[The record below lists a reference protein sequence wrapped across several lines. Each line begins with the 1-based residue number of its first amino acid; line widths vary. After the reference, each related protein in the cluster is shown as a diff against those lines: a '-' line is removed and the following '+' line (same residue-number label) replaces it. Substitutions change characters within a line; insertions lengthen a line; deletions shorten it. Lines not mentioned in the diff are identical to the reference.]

1 MSFILSKST
10 YLYGCQCPKRL
21 YFHKFKSELRNPLD
35 DGQEFIFQ
43 QGTDIG
49 IVARTLFSG
58 GIDLSPENAYSY
70 PKSAI
75 KTEKVLDTYY
85 VLYEPTFIAN
95 GVMCALDI
103 MVKKNNKWF
112 VYEVKS
118 STSVKSQHIDDA
130 ALQYWVLKQKGLDIA
145 DFSIVYVDNTYVKNG
160 PFEVGKFF
168 AVQSVLKE
176 IKKQQH
182 QVETSLDSLKKML
195 IKKEEP
201 QKKIGQH
208 CFSPY
213 ECDFT
218 NYCWKDFPE
227 ENSVLDLSNGAG
239 WTFFDEDIYF
249 MQDIP
254 KNAYLPPRAKFQL
267 DAFKKNET
275 YIHKQSLKGFIK
287 SLEYPLSFFD
297 FETYQPAIPEYDG
310 MKPYQRIPFQY
321 SLHQQKNKKSDL
333 LHFEFLGDGDS
344 DPREALVQQ
353 MLSDLGT
360 KGSIITYNMSFE
372 KSVILELS
380 RLFPAY
386 ETELLALVDRMKD
399 LMLPFQQR
407 WYYHP
412 ALKGSHSIKTIL
424 PHLIPD
430 LSYSSLQIQEGGTAS
445 LVYGQLK
452 SQSPV
457 TYETQRKALLEYC
470 KLDTYAMVRIL
481 ERLKE
486 LV

>member
-21 YFHKFKSELRNPLD
+21 YYHKFKSELRNPLD
-35 DGQEFIFQ
+35 EGQEFIYQ

-49 IVARTLFSG
+49 VLARDLFPD
-58 GIDLSPENAYSY
+58 GIDLSPENAFSY
-70 PKSAI
+70 PQAAV

-103 MVKKNNKWF
+103 MVKKQNKWY

-130 ALQYWVLKQKGLDIA
+130 ALQYWVLKQKGLEIA

-168 AVQSVLKE
+168 ASQSVLKE

-182 QVETSLDSLKKML
+182 QVETAIGSLKKML
-195 IKKEEP
+195 LSKVEP
-201 QKKIGQH
+201 IRNIGQH

-218 NYCWKDFPE
+218 QHCWKDFPQ

-239 WTFFDEDIYF
+239 WSFFEEGIYA
-249 MQDIP
+249 MKDIP
-254 KNAYLPPRAKFQL
+254 SEAHLPPRAQFQL
-267 DAFKKNET
+267 DAFKKNESV
-275 YIHKQSLKGFIK
+275 INRAAIK
-287 SLEYPLSFFD
+287 EFVQALVYPLSFFD
-297 FETYQPAIPEYDG
+297 FETYQPAIPEYNG

-321 SLHQQKNKKSDL
+321 SLHQQKNKKSAL
-333 LHFEFLGDGDS
+333 LHFEFLGDGEQ
-344 DPREALVQQ
+344 DPREKLIQQ
-353 MLSDLGT
+353 MLNDLGK

-380 RLFPAY
+380 RMFPKY
-386 ETELLALVDRMKD
+386 ENDLLALVDRMKD

-412 ALKGSHSIKTIL
+412 DLKGSHSIKTIL

-430 LSYSSLQIQEGGTAS
+430 LSYASLAIQEGGTAS

-452 SQSPV
+452 TQSPIIA
-457 TYETQRKALLEYC
+457 EQQRKALLAYC

-481 ERLKE
+481 ERLRE